1 MEQSPSATRSNGSR
15 VSESSALIVR
25 RKSLSLDSSLL
36 PEIAAALT
44 TLIAESHL
52 LEESRF
58 SDRVAAMDRLE
69 VQILDPL
76 RRWREGGAPDP
87 DRRRLHELLDRAEA
101 FRSKLEEAD
110 EAVFD
115 RLRDAV
121 RGGLRGPALR
131 SAITRY
137 AGVTGGVTR
146 GIGYDDLDDFVAG
159 VFLPPPVPEASK
171 PLEPDMVFYQPTPAR
186 VILEMIQ
193 RIGADE
199 NRCFID
205 IGSGLGLVPMLVHL
219 LTGAR
224 TIGLEVDPAYHHYA
238 GSRAR
243 ALGIA
248 GGVEFQMMDARE
260 ADYGYADVIFLYT
273 PFLAAMLD
281 DVLAKLRVTCRPDVR
296 IFSYGPCTPI
306 LASRNWIRPVGD
318 AMGPEV
324 LVEFRRAEAAASND

>member
-15 VSESSALIVR
+15 ASESSALIGR
-25 RKSLSLDSSLL
+25 RNSLSLDSSLL

-44 TLIAESHL
+44 TLVAETHL

-69 VQILDPL
+69 VRILDPL
-76 RRWREGGAPDP
+76 RRWREGASPDA
-87 DRRRLHELLDRAEA
+87 DRGRLQELLDRAES

-110 EAVFD
+110 EAVFA

-121 RGGLRGPALR
+121 RRGLRGTALR
-131 SAITRY
+131 NAITRY
-137 AGVTGGVTR
+137 ADVTGVTR
-146 GIGYDDLDDFVAG
+146 GIGYDELDDFVAG

-248 GGVEFQMMDARE
+248 SGVEFRMIDARE

-273 PFLAAMLD
+273 PFLSAMLD
-281 DVLAKLRVTCRPDVR
+281 DVLAKLRDSCRPDVR

-324 LVEFRRAEAAASND
+324 LVEFRRADATASND